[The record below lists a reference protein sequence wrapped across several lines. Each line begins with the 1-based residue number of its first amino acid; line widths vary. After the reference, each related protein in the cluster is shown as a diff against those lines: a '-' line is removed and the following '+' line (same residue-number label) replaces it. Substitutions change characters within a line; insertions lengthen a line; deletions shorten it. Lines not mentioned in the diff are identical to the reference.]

1 MFYVLIKTFHIWA
14 TQIDFR
20 INPVESKI
28 IKLEEPIK
36 VEEEAPI
43 TKEEPKEEKMEVE
56 EPLPEPEPVAEP
68 VPVPGQGIANL

>member
-1 MFYVLIKTFHIWA
+1 MGSAIAQAIASCFA
-14 TQIDFR
+14 
-20 INPVESKI
+20 
-28 IKLEEPIK
+28 IK

-68 VPVPGQGIANL
+68 VPVPGQGIANF